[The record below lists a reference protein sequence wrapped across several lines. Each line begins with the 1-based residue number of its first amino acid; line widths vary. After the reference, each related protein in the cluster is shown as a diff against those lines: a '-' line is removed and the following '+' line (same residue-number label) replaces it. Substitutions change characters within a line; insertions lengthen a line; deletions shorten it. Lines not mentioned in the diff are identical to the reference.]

1 MAPQQLPLD
10 LAFRP
15 ALGMADFVIA
25 PSNRDAVAWIDRWPD
40 WPSHALAIHGP
51 KGSGKSHL
59 AHVWQARS
67 NAVFLDAPP
76 VDEAAL
82 PRAIVLD
89 GAGGPNAA
97 WPEAALFHLHNR
109 LREDGG
115 HLLIVSATPPARWP
129 VALPDLASRLAA
141 IPAVALE
148 APDDDLL
155 VAVMAKQFAD
165 RGLEVNEDVL
175 RYVAARVERSF
186 SAAAEIVTRID
197 RAALAQQR
205 KVTLAM
211 VRGLLAQ
218 KESPSPLVGEGR
230 GEG

>member
-10 LAFRP
+10 LEYRP

-25 PSNRDAVAWIDRWPD
+25 PGNRDAVVWIDRWPD

-67 NAVFLDAPP
+67 GAVFLDRASDETPP
-76 VDEAAL
+76 AV
-82 PRAIVLD
+82 VLD
-89 GAGGPNAA
+89 EPQG
-97 WPEAALFHLHNR
+97 WPEDALLHLYNR
-109 LREDGG
+109 LREAGG
-115 HLLIVSATPPARWP
+115 HLLIVSETPPARWA
-129 VALPDLASRLAA
+129 VALPDLASRLAS
-141 IPAVALE
+141 IPAVALA

-175 RYVAARVERSF
+175 RYVASRVERSF
-186 SAAAEIVTRID
+186 VVAAEMVARID

-205 KVTLAM
+205 RVTLA
-211 VRGLLAQ
+211 LAR
-218 KESPSPLVGEGR
+218 ECLAGASENG
-230 GEG
+230 

>member
-10 LAFRP
+10 LEYRP

-25 PSNRDAVAWIDRWPD
+25 PGNRDAVAWIDRWPD

-67 NAVFLDAPP
+67 GAVLLDRAP
-76 VDEAAL
+76 DETPAAV
-82 PRAIVLD
+82 VLD
-89 GAGGPNAA
+89 EPQG
-97 WPEAALFHLHNR
+97 WPEDALLHLYNR
-109 LREDGG
+109 LREAGG
-115 HLLIVSATPPARWP
+115 HLLIVSETPPARWP
-129 VALPDLASRLAA
+129 VALPDLASRLAS
-141 IPAVALE
+141 IPAVALS
-148 APDDDLL
+148 APDDYLL

-175 RYVAARVERSF
+175 RYVASRVERSF
-186 SAAAEIVTRID
+186 AAAADVVTRID

-205 KVTLAM
+205 RVTLA
-211 VRGLLAQ
+211 LARDCLS
-218 KESPSPLVGEGR
+218 SPSPLAGEGR
-230 GEG
+230 DGG

>member
-25 PSNRDAVAWIDRWPD
+25 PGNRDAVAWIDRWPE

-51 KGSGKSHL
+51 KGSGKTHL

-67 NAVFLDAPP
+67 NASFLGRAPAADAM
-76 VDEAAL
+76 L
-82 PRAIVLD
+82 PAAIVLD
-89 GAGGPNAA
+89 EPRE
-97 WPEAALFHLHNR
+97 WPEAALLHLYNR
-109 LREDGG
+109 LREAGG
-115 HLLIVSATPPARWP
+115 HLLIVSEAPPARWP
-129 VALPDLASRLAA
+129 VSLPDLASRLAS
-141 IPAVALE
+141 IPAVAL
-148 APDDDLL
+148 APPDDDLL

-175 RYVAARVERSF
+175 RYVASRVERSF
-186 SAAAEIVTRID
+186 AMAAEIVARID

-205 KVTLAM
+205 RVTLA
-211 VRGLLAQ
+211 LAR
-218 KESPSPLVGEGR
+218 EVMAEP
-230 GEG
+230 

>member
-10 LAFRP
+10 LEYRP
-15 ALGMADFVIA
+15 ALGMADFVMS

-67 NAVFLDAPP
+67 GAVLLGHVSDETPP
-76 VDEAAL
+76 AV
-82 PRAIVLD
+82 VLD
-89 GAGGPNAA
+89 EPQG
-97 WPEAALFHLHNR
+97 WPETALLHLYNR
-109 LREDGG
+109 LREAGG
-115 HLLIVSATPPARWP
+115 HLLIVSETPPARWP
-129 VALPDLASRLAA
+129 VALPDLASRLAS
-141 IPAVALE
+141 IPAVALA

-175 RYVAARVERSF
+175 RYVASRVERSF
-186 SAAAEIVTRID
+186 AAAADVVMRID

-205 KVTLAM
+205 RVTLA
-211 VRGLLAQ
+211 LARTCIAE
-218 KESPSPLVGEGR
+218 KPPSPLVGEGR
-230 GEG
+230 DGG

>member
-10 LAFRP
+10 LEYRP

-25 PSNRDAVAWIDRWPD
+25 PGNRDAVAWIDRWPD

-51 KGSGKSHL
+51 AGSGKTHL

-67 NAVFLDAPP
+67 NAVFLDRAPALDSP
-76 VDEAAL
+76 LPSAIALDSPQDWAEAAL
-82 PRAIVLD
+82 LHLYNRQR
-89 GAGGPNAA
+89 
-97 WPEAALFHLHNR
+97 EA
-109 LREDGG
+109 GG
-115 HLLIVSATPPARWP
+115 HLLIVSETPPARWP
-129 VALPDLASRLAA
+129 VALPDLASRLAS
-141 IPAVALE
+141 IPAVALA

-175 RYVAARVERSF
+175 RYVVSRVERSF
-186 SAAAEIVTRID
+186 AAAAEMVARID

-205 KVTLAM
+205 RVTLA
-211 VRGLLAQ
+211 LAR
-218 KESPSPLVGEGR
+218 ECVADTEGR
-230 GEG
+230 EIDPRHR

>member
-25 PSNRDAVAWIDRWPD
+25 PGNRDAVAWIDRWPD
-40 WPSHALAIHGP
+40 WLSHALAIHGP

-59 AHVWQARS
+59 AHVWQAHS
-67 NAVFLDAPP
+67 NAVFLHAPP
-76 VDEAAL
+76 ADDVAL

-89 GAGGPNAA
+89 GLEWPSVN

-115 HLLIVSATPPARWP
+115 HLLIVSETPPARWP
-129 VALPDLASRLAA
+129 VVLPDLASRLAA
-141 IPAVALE
+141 IPAVALD

-175 RYVAARVERSF
+175 RYIAARVERSF
-186 SAAAEIVTRID
+186 ATAAAMVTRID
-197 RAALAQQR
+197 RAALAERR

-211 VRGLLAQ
+211 VRGLIADDH
-218 KESPSPLVGEGR
+218 S
-230 GEG
+230 

>member
-10 LAFRP
+10 LAYRP

-25 PSNRDAVAWIDRWPD
+25 PGNRDAVAWIDRWPD

-67 NAVFLDAPP
+67 GAVFLDRAS
-76 VDEAAL
+76 DETPAAV
-82 PRAIVLD
+82 VLD
-89 GAGGPNAA
+89 EPQG
-97 WPEAALFHLHNR
+97 WPEDTLLHLYNR
-109 LREDGG
+109 LREAGG

-129 VALPDLASRLAA
+129 VALPDLASRLAS
-141 IPAVALE
+141 IPAVALA

-175 RYVAARVERSF
+175 RYVASRVERSF
-186 SAAAEIVTRID
+186 AAAAEVVTRID
-197 RAALAQQR
+197 RA
-205 KVTLAM
+205 
-211 VRGLLAQ
+211 G
-218 KESPSPLVGEGR
+218 GR
-230 GEG
+230 RRRAA